1 MRASKTEILNIL
13 KNFSDTHNYFTLNQ
27 IREYFT
33 SLEFCYSDITL
44 KKYLELLKSQKQ
56 FFSAGRGC
64 YSTIANEL
72 ILNDEELFK
81 LGKLLKEKFPFLECS
96 LWSTKSINFA
106 FHHLQ
111 NKFFTFIYSDKD
123 ALIYLRDFLIE
134 QNYSV
139 LLNPSKSDL
148 DKNLV
153 LKDGS
158 IILRSS
164 ITRSKNA
171 NYISSIEKVL
181 VDLYVEKDRLSL
193 MDESE
198 YGRVF
203 GNIITS
209 YRINLS
215 GLLDYAERRKIM
227 LKMKAFIIKYTN
239 ATFN

>member
-1 MRASKTEILNIL
+1 MRESKTEIMNIL
-13 KNFSDTHNYFTLNQ
+13 KNFSDKHNYFTLNQ
-27 IREYFT
+27 IRKRLASSE
-33 SLEFCYSDITL
+33 LRYSDITI

-56 FFSAGRGC
+56 IFSAGRGC
-64 YSTIANEL
+64 YSTITNKL
-72 ILNDEELFK
+72 ILDDEELLN
-81 LGKLLKEKFPFLECS
+81 LGKLLKEKFPFLEYS

-134 QNYSV
+134 QNFSV
-139 LLNPSKSDL
+139 YLNPSKSDFE
-148 DKNLV
+148 KNLV

-164 ITRSKNA
+164 ITRSKNV
-171 NYISSIEKVL
+171 NFISSIEKVL
-181 VDLYVEKDRLSL
+181 VDLYLEKDRLSL

-203 GNIITS
+203 ENIVTS
-209 YRINLS
+209 YRVDLT
-215 GLLDYAERRKIM
+215 GLLDYAERRKI
-227 LKMKAFIIKYTN
+227 LSKMKILITKYTN
-239 ATFN
+239 ATFD